1 MFSKPHGVMFHH
13 FHGQQHPISQGSLDS
28 DQFEAKVHFLI
39 KNFNLLSPT
48 EFTQKVT
55 NNEIGIRDICLTFD
69 DALKSQFDIALPI
82 LQKLKLKAFFFVYSS
97 VFMGEPDQLEVYR
110 HFRFTKFRDLESFY
124 GAFDRIFEEQ
134 FPQQFKTGK
143 LEFERDG
150 YLHAWPFYSP
160 SDRWFRYSR
169 DLILEREQYRDLMNI
184 MMSAYEFKI
193 EQILN
198 DLWMSTENICD
209 IYSAG
214 HSIGLHSYSHPTT
227 IHKLESSQQ
236 ETEYRKNYEHLKSL
250 KFNITSMAHPCG
262 VFNSDTLRILESLNI
277 KIGFRSGHDVE
288 EIKTNLEVPRLD
300 HIYLPQR

>member
-1 MFSKPHGVMFHH
+1 MLIKPHGVMFHH
-13 FHGQQHPISQGSLDS
+13 FHGQQHPLSQGSLDS
-28 DQFEAKVHFLI
+28 DQFEAKLQFLS

-48 EFTQKVT
+48 KFTEKVT
-55 NNEIGIRDICLTFD
+55 SGEIGIRDICLTFD

-110 HFRFTKFRDLESFY
+110 HFRFTKFRDVESFY
-124 GAFDRIFEEQ
+124 RAFDRIFEEQ
-134 FPQQFKTGK
+134 FPQQFKAGK
-143 LEFERDG
+143 LEFERVG

-169 DLILEREQYRDLMNI
+169 DLILGREHYRDLMKI
-184 MMSAYEFKI
+184 MMSTHEFKI
-193 EQILN
+193 EQIID
-198 DLWMSTENICD
+198 DLWMSTKNICD

-227 IHKLESSQQ
+227 IHKLEKSQQ
-236 ETEYRKNYEHLKSL
+236 ETEYRKNYDHLKSL
-250 KFNITSMAHPCG
+250 NFSVTSMSHPCG
-262 VFNSDTLRILESLNI
+262 VYNNDTLRILEILKI
-277 KIGFRSGHDVE
+277 RIGFRSGHDVE

-300 HIYLPQR
+300 HTYLPKC

>member
-1 MFSKPHGVMFHH
+1 MFHH

-28 DQFEAKVHFLI
+28 DQFEAKVYFLI

-48 EFTQKVT
+48 EFTEKVT

-97 VFMGEPDQLEVYR
+97 VFLGEPDQLEVYR
-110 HFRFTKFRDLESFY
+110 HFRFTKFRDIESFY
-124 GAFDRIFEEQ
+124 SAFDRIFEEQ

-143 LEFERDG
+143 LEFERVG

-169 DLILEREQYRDLMNI
+169 DLILGREHYRDLMNI

-193 EQILN
+193 EQIVD
-198 DLWMSTENICD
+198 DLWMSTKNICD

-227 IHKLESSQQ
+227 IHKLEKSQQ
-236 ETEYRKNYEHLKSL
+236 ETEYRKNYDHLKSL
-250 KFNITSMAHPCG
+250 NFNVTSMSHPCG
-262 VFNSDTLRILESLNI
+262 VYNNDTLRILESLKI

-300 HIYLPQR
+300 HTYLPKC